1 MIDGRAR
8 GAADADEL
16 ASPALSAAAHASAI
30 TIPWQPRF
38 TTSTLIE
45 SELFAVV
52 IGVVV
57 LLFEHAI
64 DVVPGLLELDVVE

>member
-16 ASPALSAAAHASAI
+16 ASPALRAAAQASAI
-30 TIPWQPRF
+30 TIPWHPRF
-38 TTSTLIE
+38 TTSTLVK
-45 SELFAVV
+45 SQLLAVV

-57 LLFEHAI
+57 PLFEHAI
-64 DVVPGLLELDVVE
+64 DVVPGLLELDVIE